1 MCWSRTIYNRMAGT
15 VGIRQPCCIH
25 KVALKSRFQTS
36 DGVNQGAAWSSAATQ
51 LRHPPDCF
59 CLREEQGLPPQLKAN
74 HQCPCD
80 QISLTR
86 PCAANHRY
94 SLLCL
99 LCGPAGL
106 QLNWDG
112 AKYISSLFVF
122 LILPTSFSVESV
134 PIPCCWSDWA
144 GCRMRAWLVV
154 IHSILRLL
162 WLISPAWLKQD
173 GVPLI
178 WQNE

>member
-1 MCWSRTIYNRMAGT
+1 MVWIRELLGQARRRSCVTHLTVFVYEKNRDFPLNLRLTTNAHVT
-15 VGIRQPCCIH
+15 KSNQALRSQPQ
-25 KVALKSRFQTS
+25 V
-36 DGVNQGAAWSSAATQ
+36 
-51 LRHPPDCF
+51 
-59 CLREEQGLPPQLKAN
+59 LP
-74 HQCPCD
+74 
-80 QISLTR
+80 
-86 PCAANHRY
+86 
-94 SLLCL
+94 LCL

-134 PIPCCWSDWA
+134 PIPCCWSDWV